1 LEAVTNDSQVVEVIQ
16 PPSGFEC
23 LQLILSP
30 KGLGTANLNIYDIGL
45 NPPQRASA
53 LVSYVFPQFRIA

>member
-1 LEAVTNDSQVVEVIQ
+1 MEGVTNDSQVVQVIQ

-45 NPPQRASA
+45 NPPQSASA
-53 LVSYVFPQFRIA
+53 LVSYVFPQFRNS